1 MKGVKPLE
9 AYQAPVFQVNAKK
22 LEEIHI
28 PQMLFEAICS
38 KRNKQTRNN
47 EVRKAKFTLNAPTAK
62 GHLRRLQERQ
72 DNTPPNLR

>member
-1 MKGVKPLE
+1 
-9 AYQAPVFQVNAKK
+9 VFQVNVKK

-28 PQMLFEAICS
+28 PQTLFEAICS

-47 EVRKAKFTLNAPTAK
+47 EVRKANFTLNAPTAK
-62 GHLRRLQERQ
+62 GNLRRLQEQQ